1 MSNIAKIME
10 LSRANAGFT
19 GGSFVD
25 AHPEASIS
33 EAIQRISAVG
43 YEMILEYA
51 NISSQ
56 TNDRVLTVMVESA
69 KVNQVADFKDI
80 IDEAN
85 QSIKQSISQVWEKL
99 KTWVSSVIAKFS
111 TILTASKQRQKYV
124 SDNSKKFIEA
134 MRSNARET
142 TIKGYPFMELMGKD
156 INMNGLNITSYD
168 SLKQAAGIGGVDMD
182 ASVVKSNIANYFAK
196 AIGISSPNGQTGEY
210 GGYLKRELF
219 GADAAADMKLSQ
231 FNANTIVNVLTRAKS
246 LRECEQ
252 SYRKMART
260 IDDAQRKAK
269 ATAAQG
275 ARETEKVAK
284 ENPDNV
290 TAAPD
295 NASKEVQLMGTAITE
310 YNNLLAKVFAA
321 SYAAT
326 RQAWNIFNTALKTIQ
341 NAEKAETK
349 QNANQQNKQQQNK
362 TNEAVETAD
371 PSKKGKECGK
381 CDGKKNECDEKAV
394 DDTDG
399 MKSAY
404 DESSDLSDDDFDF
417 EV

>member
-25 AHPEASIS
+25 AHPEASLS
-33 EAIQRISAVG
+33 ESIQQISATG
-43 YEMILEYA
+43 YEMMLEYA
-51 NISSQ
+51 NLYSQ
-56 TNDRVLTVMVESA
+56 TNERVLTVMVESA
-69 KVNQVADFKDI
+69 KANQVADFKDI

-85 QSIKQSISQVWEKL
+85 QSIKQSITQVWEKL
-99 KTWVSSVIAKFS
+99 KAWVSSVIAKFS
-111 TILTASKQRQKYV
+111 TILTSSKQRQKFV
-124 SDNSKKFIEA
+124 ADNSKQFIEA

-142 TIKGYPFMELMGKD
+142 TINGYPFMELMGKD
-156 INMNGLNITSYD
+156 IKLDTLNITSYD
-168 SLKQAAGIGGVDMD
+168 ALKQAAGITGADMD
-182 ASVVKSNIANYFAK
+182 ASMVKVNIANYFAK
-196 AIGISSPNGQTGEY
+196 AIGINSPNGETGDY
-210 GGYLKRELF
+210 KAYLKKELF
-219 GADAAADMKLSQ
+219 GADAAAEMKLSQ
-231 FNANTIVNVLTRAKS
+231 FNANTIVNVLTRAKA
-246 LRECEQ
+246 LRDCEQ
-252 SYRKMART
+252 AYRKMARA

-275 ARETEKVAK
+275 ARETQKATEQNA
-284 ENPDNV
+284 ENT

-295 NASKEVQLMGTAITE
+295 TATKEVQLMGSAITE
-310 YNNLLAKVFAA
+310 YNNLLAAVFSA

-349 QNANQQNKQQQNK
+349 QNANQQNQQQNK
-362 TNEAVETAD
+362 TNEAVEVGD

-399 MKSAY
+399 MKTAY